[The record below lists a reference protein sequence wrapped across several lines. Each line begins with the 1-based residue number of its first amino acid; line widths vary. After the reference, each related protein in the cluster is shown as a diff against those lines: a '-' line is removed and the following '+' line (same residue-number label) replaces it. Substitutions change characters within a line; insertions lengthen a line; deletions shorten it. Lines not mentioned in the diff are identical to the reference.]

1 MLKIIATKSEGELY
15 GVLRKERPENFGK
28 VLDCPLDEA
37 QVMAENISIFGDK
50 SSYLLRVR
58 IGIRNVVNEDDA
70 KYVNYKFLE
79 SLHNSEHLF
88 FLHGYGAEFTKLCET
103 VIKENK
109 DLKSVKIF
117 KIEEVA
123 VNDFPAELVTAIQK
137 HDKKN
142 SWDLLLKELA
152 GKDAEPIHGSCVFAY
167 KTLLVYMNDIKKNS
181 VNSGVKDFSWN
192 QAKRNAVAGKR
203 ERGEVVDKYFDLVV
217 AYHEARLGQLDLAKK
232 LEMWV
237 LEK

>member
-1 MLKIIATKSEGELY
+1 MLKIIAAKGEGDLY
-15 GVLRKERPENFGK
+15 RVMKKERPENFGK

-37 QVMAENISIFGDK
+37 QVVGENISIFGDK
-50 SSYLLRVR
+50 SSYLLRIR
-58 IGIRNVVNEDDA
+58 IGNRNVVNEEDA
-70 KYVNYKFLE
+70 QYLNNKFFE

-88 FLHGYGAEFTKLCET
+88 FLHGYGAEFIKLCEGQ
-103 VIKENK
+103 
-109 DLKSVKIF
+109 KII
-117 KIEEVA
+117 KIEEVM

-142 SWDLLLKELA
+142 SWDLLVKELA
-152 GKDAEPIHGSCVFAY
+152 GKDAEPIHGSCIFAY
-167 KTLLVYMNDIKKNS
+167 KTLLTYLNDTKKNS
-181 VNSGVKDFSWN
+181 TNSGVKDFSWN